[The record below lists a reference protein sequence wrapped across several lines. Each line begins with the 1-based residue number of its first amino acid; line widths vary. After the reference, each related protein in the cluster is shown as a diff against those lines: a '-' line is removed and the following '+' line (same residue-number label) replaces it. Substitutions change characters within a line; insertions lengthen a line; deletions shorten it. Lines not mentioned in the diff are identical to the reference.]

1 MNIFY
6 EICSKLP
13 AYKEIK
19 KCLLGG
25 FTPCCV
31 TGVSHIHKAQ
41 LAMTLSTLSSC
52 LVICDDEASCT
63 RMAEDIN
70 SMAQERIA
78 CVYPVKDLNFAYMEG
93 ISREYEHKRL
103 EALSLILQGKCRVLC
118 ASMEACLQGTIPRSV
133 LREHSFELKTGSEV
147 QLDELMKKLIASGY
161 TRTDQ
166 IEGQAQFSVRGSIV
180 DIFPVQEAHPI
191 RLELWGD
198 EIDTISYFDTA
209 TQRRTE
215 QIGSITVFPALE
227 IIFESS
233 EQLAEKLEELSCRA
247 LSIY

>member
-6 EICSKLP
+6 EICSKLTS
-13 AYKEIK
+13 YKDIK

-25 FTPCCV
+25 YVPCCV

-41 LAMTLSTLSSC
+41 LAMTLSTLSTC

-63 RMAEDIN
+63 RMTEDIN

-78 CVYPVKDLNFAYMEG
+78 CVYPAKDLNFAYMEG

-133 LREHSFELKTGSEV
+133 LKENSFELKKGGEV
-147 QLDELMKKLIASGY
+147 QIEQLVKKLLAGGY

-180 DIFPVQEAHPI
+180 DIFPVQEQHPAPMFAFDPVMDLRTVHVFLHCSSMAAMCQI
-191 RLELWGD
+191 YRHFSRL
-198 EIDTISYFDTA
+198 ISNF
-209 TQRRTE
+209 
-215 QIGSITVFPALE
+215 S
-227 IIFESS
+227 
-233 EQLAEKLEELSCRA
+233 
-247 LSIY
+247 